1 LGFFIVFGVAMFMG
15 VGSAVIMSKCEEDK
29 EGRIEK

>member
-1 LGFFIVFGVAMFMG
+1 MFMG

-29 EGRIEK
+29 EGRIEKWLSKPGI